1 MMAAALSAGLDLG
14 AFSQV
19 QWYLVLGTAIAVIG
33 AVRML
38 LTRDLVA
45 RLIALNVTGIG
56 SLMII
61 LALAAR
67 TDQSSSSGAQ
77 APENDPVLSALVITG
92 LVITVAFTGL
102 GAVLIRRI
110 EAPPRVE
117 PEAES
122 ALDSIASPD
131 AEEDEQP

>member
-1 MMAAALSAGLDLG
+1 MLALGLFTLG
-14 AFSQV
+14 EAPLTQV
-19 QWYLVLGTAIAVIG
+19 QWYLMLGSAITVIG

-45 RLIALNVTGIG
+45 RLIGMNVTSIG

-67 TDQSSSSGAQ
+67 PREAASFAGGSSA
-77 APENDPVLSALVITG
+77 NDPVLTALVITG

-110 EAPPRVE
+110 EGIQE
-117 PEAES
+117 PAHRDPAAGSDTGSGAE
-122 ALDSIASPD
+122 PD
-131 AEEDEQP
+131 AGEEP